1 MDEKIKVQKRLSK
14 NLVDFDKEKISN
26 AITKALVKVNMNTD
40 ENIKIA
46 KNIADE
52 IENNL
57 KAKNCEKISVEE
69 IQDLVEEKIA
79 ANFNI
84 KVARE
89 YMTYRSIQALE
100 RIKNLELDNIDKNI
114 IDSSNDELI
123 NENAN
128 LNARSHAGKM
138 TKFGNENAKWFAS
151 KHLIPEKF
159 IKLHD
164 DGLFHIHDLD
174 NWAIGSHNCLFI
186 DMRPLLKTGFFT
198 GNGSV
203 RGANSLA
210 VAFDLIPIIFQSQQN
225 SQFGGVATAHIDYD
239 LEPYVNKT
247 FKKNFIKATRY
258 LTYKIDTLL
267 KYLGIEDSHIRF
279 DKLSEILIESEL
291 INIENSDLKN
301 HFPEY
306 YDYAYNE
313 TVEEAKQGA
322 QAMIHNLNTMCSRA
336 GKMSARTYGNIG

>member
-1 MDEKIKVQKRLSK
+1 MVENIKVQKRLSK
-14 NLVDFDKEKISN
+14 QTVDFNKDKISD
-26 AITKALVKVNMNTD
+26 AITKALIKVNSDTE
-40 ENIKIA
+40 ENILKA
-46 KNIADE
+46 KNIASE
-52 IENNL
+52 IEEKL
-57 KAKNCEKISVEE
+57 KNDNCKEITVEQ
-69 IQDLVEEKIA
+69 IQDLVEDKLVT
-79 ANFNI
+79 NYNT
-84 KVARE
+84 KVIRE
-89 YMTYRSIQALE
+89 YMTYRSIQTIE
-100 RIKNLELDNIDKNI
+100 RLKNLELDNIDKQI
-114 IDSSNDELI
+114 IDSSNNELI

-151 KHLIPEKF
+151 KHIIPEKF
-159 IKLHD
+159 IKLHN

-279 DKLSEILIESEL
+279 DKLSEILIGSEL

-336 GKMSARTYGNIG
+336 GKMSARTYSNIG